1 MDATIEAPPSMPS
14 TPSTLYAA
22 ARRRWPLWAGLT
34 LLAVPTVLQLGRQIW
49 ATEFGAHGPI
59 VLITGLWILSRK
71 AGDLRAH
78 AKPGAVWL
86 TALLVL
92 AGVAVYVFGRAYDFI
107 TLEVGGF
114 YLIALGY
121 LHDVVGLRAM
131 LRNWFPLFYLGFV
144 VPPPEWVMD
153 NLTAPLKTFVSY
165 AATSLLQAAGLPIV
179 REGVTLLV
187 AQYQLLVEDACSG
200 MNSLIGLIAISLF
213 YIYLLRNASWRYS
226 AFLVCMVIPIAIIA
240 NILRIIIL
248 VLLTYFFGDGVAQSF
263 LHMAAGLFLF
273 ASSLAL
279 VFLIDHLVSAL
290 GFGKEV
296 RDGRSA

>member
-1 MDATIEAPPSMPS
+1 MDAAIDAPPP
-14 TPSTLYAA
+14 LYTAM
-22 ARRRWPLWAGLT
+22 RNRWPLWAGLAI
-34 LLAVPTVLQLGRQIW
+34 LAVPTTIAVGKQVW
-49 ATEFGAHGPI
+49 STEFGAHGPI
-59 VLITGLWILSRK
+59 VLMTGLWILSRK
-71 AGDLRAH
+71 AEDLRSH
-78 AKPGAVWL
+78 AKRGSLWL
-86 TALLVL
+86 TILLVL
-92 AGVAVYVFGRAYDFI
+92 AGVAVYAFGRAYDFI
-107 TLEVGGF
+107 TFEVGGL
-114 YLIALGY
+114 YAIALGY

-144 VPPPEWVMD
+144 VPPPSWLMD
-153 NLTAPLKTFVSY
+153 NLTAPLKTFVSFS
-165 AATSLLQAAGLPIV
+165 ATAILQACGLPII

-240 NILRIIIL
+240 NIFRIIVL

-279 VFLIDHLVSAL
+279 VFLIDHLVSLL

-296 RDGRSA
+296 KDGRPA